1 MRTRTSLVVALLLA
15 LVLTA
20 CGGGGA
26 EAPEPEG
33 SETAAEPTQAPTDGS
48 EEPVERADS
57 ADGTL
62 HLGYILPET
71 GPIAYLG
78 PPNIAAVRFAVERIN
93 EAGGVLG
100 NEVTFASGDEA
111 GDPDVARQAV
121 DRHFADGVDAI
132 IGAAA
137 SSISL
142 SIIDAI
148 TGAEVVQCSGVNTGD
163 AFTDYDDGGYYFHTV
178 PSNVLQ
184 GPVLANRIV
193 EDGHARVAIASRAD
207 DYGRSLSGSVAD
219 ALREVGAEVTT
230 ETSYDPNLADFSP
243 VASELTAE
251 DPDAVVLI
259 SFEEGAQILSHL
271 IESGYGPDRIGLY
284 GTDGM
289 PLPELA
295 EMVNPDDPSVLA
307 GLTAT
312 GASSGYDEDFIAA
325 LQEFD
330 PELETTL
337 FAPYT
342 YDCVVIIALAAEAAG
357 SDDPVAFAP
366 EIVGVTRDGQE
377 CTSFEEC
384 RDLLADGVD
393 IDYTGASG
401 PLDFIEQGEPSVGLY
416 DVLVIDE
423 QGEVTTDDTVLT
435 EPMEEDR

>member
-1 MRTRTSLVVALLLA
+1 MRRSVVAALLLA
-15 LVLTA
+15 LVVTA
-20 CGGGGA
+20 CAGGGDDEPA
-26 EAPEPEG
+26 PAPEDSATPGEA
-33 SETAAEPTQAPTDGS
+33 SPPAAGS
-48 EEPVERADS
+48 EEPIARADS

-62 HLGYILPET
+62 HLGYVLPET

-78 PPNIAAVRFAVERIN
+78 PPQVAAVRFAVERIN
-93 EAGGVLG
+93 AAGGVLG
-100 NEVTFASGDEA
+100 NEVTVASGDEA
-111 GDPDVARQAV
+111 GDPDIARQAV

-163 AFTDYDDGGYYFHTV
+163 AFTDYDDGGFYFRTV
-178 PSNVLQ
+178 PSNTLQ

-193 EDGHARVAIASRAD
+193 EDGHVRIAVGSRTD
-207 DYGRSLSGSVAD
+207 DYGRSLSQSVAD

-230 ETSYDPNLADFSP
+230 ETTYDPNLADFSP
-243 VASELTAE
+243 VADELTAD

-259 SFEEGAQILSHL
+259 SFEEGAQILRHL
-271 IESGYGPDRIGLY
+271 IETGYGPEQIGLY

-295 EMVNPDDPSVLA
+295 GMVNPEDASVLA
-307 GLTAT
+307 GFTAT
-312 GASSGYDEDFIAA
+312 GASSGFDDDFIAS
-325 LQEFD
+325 LQDFD

-342 YDCVVIIALAAEAAG
+342 YDCVVVIALAAEAAG
-357 SDDPVAFAP
+357 SDDPVVYAP
-366 EIVGVTRDGQE
+366 EIVGVTRDGEE
-377 CTSFEEC
+377 CTSFEQC

-416 DVLVIDE
+416 DVLVIDAS
-423 QGEVTTDDTVLT
+423 GEVTTDDTVLT
-435 EPMEEDR
+435 EPLEGR